1 MRSEGNGLTE
11 PTPEVAQSVA
21 AYAYRPTVM
30 GAMREFKLSEDGID
44 WAVGPVSGHIPYRN
58 IRRLRMSYRPN
69 SMQSHRFLT
78 ELWGESGPRL
88 KIASSSW
95 KSMVEQERLDR
106 SYSAF
111 VRELHRRVSKAAPS
125 ACFEKGH
132 SPFLYWPSL
141 VVFVA
146 VALGIA
152 ALCVRALQ
160 AGTYAGAAFIGAF
173 FAFYLWYSTNFLRR
187 NRPGK
192 YDADALPQDVMPA
205 P

>member
-1 MRSEGNGLTE
+1 
-11 PTPEVAQSVA
+11 
-21 AYAYRPTVM
+21 M

-44 WAVGPVSGHIPYRN
+44 WAVGAVSGHVPYRN

-78 ELWGESGPRL
+78 ELWGEGGPRL

-106 SYSAF
+106 AYSAF

-125 ACFEKGH
+125 ARFEKGQ

-141 VVFVA
+141 VFFTGVG
-146 VALGIA
+146 LGLA
-152 ALCVRALQ
+152 ALVVRALQ

-173 FAFYLWYSTNFLRR
+173 FAFYLWQSTNFLRR
-187 NRPGK
+187 NRPGR
-192 YDADALPQDVMPA
+192 YAADALPQDVMP
-205 P
+205 PP

>member
-1 MRSEGNGLTE
+1 
-11 PTPEVAQSVA
+11 
-21 AYAYRPTVM
+21 VM

-44 WAVGPVSGHIPYRN
+44 WAVGAVSGHIPYRN

-69 SMQSHRFLT
+69 SMQSNRFLT
-78 ELWGESGPRL
+78 ELWGESGPKL

-106 SYSAF
+106 LYSAF
-111 VRELHRRVSKAAPS
+111 VRELHHRVSKATPS
-125 ACFEKGH
+125 VYFEKGH
-132 SPFLYWPSL
+132 SPFLFWPSL
-141 VVFVA
+141 VVFTA
-146 VALGIA
+146 VALGLA
-152 ALCVRALQ
+152 ALVARALQ

-173 FAFYLWYSTNFLRR
+173 FAFYLWHSTNFLRR
-187 NRPGK
+187 NRPGR

>member
-1 MRSEGNGLTE
+1 MTE
-11 PTPEVAQSVA
+11 PTPDVAQSVA

-30 GAMREFKLSEDGID
+30 GAMREFKLSDDRID

-69 SMQSHRFLT
+69 SMLSHRFLT
-78 ELWGESGPRL
+78 ELWGEGGPRL

-106 SYSAF
+106 AYSAF
-111 VRELHRRVSKAAPS
+111 VRELHRRVSKAVPS

-132 SPFLYWPSL
+132 NPFLYWPSL

-173 FAFYLWYSTNFLRR
+173 FAFYLWHSANFLRP
-187 NRPGK
+187 NRPGT
-192 YDADALPQDVMPA
+192 YDADALPQEVMPA